1 VSAPTTA
8 RNDGWPLIL
17 SLLQAHLE
25 VKLTTKGAQV
35 SEPHRLSVERIQQ
48 ATGVIDSVFLN
59 SPQFRAEPLEQQLDC
74 RLVVKVETLNPIRS
88 FKGRGAEYL
97 MATLSGLPHL
107 VCATAGNFGQGMAF
121 AARKRGLPLT
131 IFASV
136 TANPLKV
143 ERMRAFGAEVR
154 LVGEDFKTAHSAAKG
169 FATETGAQLI
179 EDGRIPAISEGAGTI
194 GLELLRWPEP
204 FDAILVPLGDGALLA
219 GVARWVKAHRPAT
232 KLIGICASGAPAMER
247 SWRARNAQELG
258 QTETIA
264 DGIAVQ
270 SPYPEAVDDII
281 GLADDILLVE
291 DRALITAMQMAH
303 RELGVILEP
312 SGAAG
317 LAALETYRDRFKGQL
332 IATILTGGNVTAEQ
346 MRQWLSP

>member
-1 VSAPTTA
+1 VT
-8 RNDGWPLIL
+8 
-17 SLLQAHLE
+17 
-25 VKLTTKGAQV
+25 
-35 SEPHRLSVERIQQ
+35 EPHRLSVENIER
-48 ATGVIDSVFLN
+48 AAGVIDPVFLN
-59 SPQFRAEPLEQQLDC
+59 SPQFRAEPLEPQLDC

-97 MATLSGLPHL
+97 MATLSGRPRL

-143 ERMRAFGAEVR
+143 ERMRALGAEVR
-154 LVGEDFKTAHSAAKG
+154 LVGDNFKAAHSAAM
-169 FATETGAQLI
+169 AYAAETGALLI

-194 GLELLRWPEP
+194 GLELLRWQEP
-204 FDAILVPLGDGALLA
+204 FDAILVPLGDGALLG

-232 KLIGICASGAPAMER
+232 QMIGICPSGAPAMER
-247 SWRARNAQELG
+247 SWRARQAQELE

-270 SPYPEAVDDII
+270 SPYPEAVDDILS
-281 GLADDILLVE
+281 LADGVLLV
-291 DRALITAMQMAH
+291 DDHALVSAMQQAH
-303 RELGVILEP
+303 RELGIVLEP

-317 LAALETYRDRFKGQL
+317 LAALNTYRKRFKGKL
-332 IATILTGGNVTAEQ
+332 IATILTGGNVTPEQ
-346 MRQWLSP
+346 MRQWLSL